1 MKINK
6 DLLDQLKIL
15 IDQADTIAIASHVDP
30 DGDNLG
36 SSLGFARAL
45 RNYGKDVDVIGHDE
59 VDDYLKF
66 LPDLEYYSKDY
77 KNSYDLFLILDASE
91 MERIGTA
98 LEIAQNSKKLSV
110 IDHHVGGGIQTDLN
124 IIVEDSP
131 ATCEL
136 IYEIIDRLDLPLD
149 EVTASLLF
157 TGIVT
162 DTGRFLY
169 SNVTENT
176 FNAAGKL
183 STAGADKEF
192 IYRNLYQSKPIKVM
206 QFENE
211 MIANAKFMGNKV
223 FAVASKELVEKHGVQ
238 MGDAENVVNQLRDL
252 DGIDVSMIIKE
263 YGPNE
268 FKASLRSKDFDVAK
282 VAREN
287 GGGGHILASGFTI
300 FEDSLEKAQAK
311 ALEILESIND

>member
-6 DLLDQLKIL
+6 DLLDQLKTF
-15 IDQADTIAIASHVDP
+15 IDQADTIAIASHVNP

-59 VDDYLKF
+59 IDDYLKF
-66 LPDLEYYSKDY
+66 LPDLEYYSKDH
-77 KNSYDLFLILDASE
+77 KDSYDLFLILDASE

-98 LEIAQNSKKLSV
+98 LEIAQKSKKTSV

-136 IYEIIDRLDLPLD
+136 IYEIIDGLDLPLD

-176 FNAAGKL
+176 FNAASKL

-282 VAREN
+282 VARAN

-300 FEDSLEKAQAK
+300 FEESLEKAQAK
-311 ALEILESIND
+311 ALDILENIND

>member
-176 FNAAGKL
+176 FNAASKL

-211 MIANAKFMGNKV
+211 MIANAKFIGNKV

-282 VAREN
+282 VARAN

-300 FEDSLEKAQAK
+300 FEESLEKAQAK
-311 ALEILESIND
+311 ALDILENIND

>member
-282 VAREN
+282 VARAN

-300 FEDSLEKAQAK
+300 FEESLEKAQAK
-311 ALEILESIND
+311 ALDILENIND

>member
-211 MIANAKFMGNKV
+211 MIANAKFIGNKV

-282 VAREN
+282 VARAN

-300 FEDSLEKAQAK
+300 FEESLEKAQAK
-311 ALEILESIND
+311 ALDILENIND

>member
-211 MIANAKFMGNKV
+211 MIANAKFMENKV

-282 VAREN
+282 VARDN

-300 FEDSLEKAQAK
+300 FEESLEKAQAK
-311 ALEILESIND
+311 ALDILENIND